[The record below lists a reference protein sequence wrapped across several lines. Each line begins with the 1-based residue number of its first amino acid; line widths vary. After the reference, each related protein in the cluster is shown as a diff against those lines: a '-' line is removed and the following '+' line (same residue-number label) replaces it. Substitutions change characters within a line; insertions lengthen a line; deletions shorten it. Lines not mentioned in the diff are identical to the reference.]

1 MDAGRAASDD
11 CRVVAVPPTRHDA
24 GRSPAARVLVPLLVG
39 AAVSLTLGIYA
50 GIHDPSGRAI
60 TTFGFSGVLNMK
72 AWLTTVVAALALVQ
86 LASALRI
93 FGKLGSGPAPHWVNV
108 LHRTSGTVAVI
119 VSAPV
124 AFHCLWSLGFSTF
137 DTRTTVHS
145 LLGCTF
151 YGAFVAKLLALK
163 MSRLPGWALPVL
175 GGLVFTAIVGLWLS
189 SALWFFRNV
198 GFPNF

>member
-1 MDAGRAASDD
+1 MDAGPEARDD
-11 CRVVAVPPTRHDA
+11 CRVVALPPTRDA

-50 GIHDPSGRAI
+50 RAHDPSGRAI

-72 AWLTTVVAALALVQ
+72 AWLTTVVAVLALVQ

-93 FGKLGSGPAPHWVNV
+93 FGKLGSGPPPHWVNV
-108 LHRTSGTVAVI
+108 LHRSSGTVAVI